1 MRRGIDRDRIPPGY
15 PPSVSVRTRHI
26 MLIAI
31 AAIVAFTCVRL
42 GFWQLERLHGRR
54 DVNAMLEQRGAQ
66 AAAPI
71 ASLSPDAMPYRHVTA
86 TGTYDPAHEQIL
98 SGRTS
103 ERGDP
108 GNHVLTPL
116 VLDDGTAVIVD
127 RGWVPLETGT
137 PPVGGT
143 AAAPAGRVVVTGL
156 ALPPDQVSDPPVDP
170 SPSVVTRIDLGRG
183 DLPYRLLPVYVL
195 LQQQQPAQSQPEVVA
210 PPGFDN
216 GPHLSYA
223 IQWFSFAA
231 IAVAGCAVLLVRDRR
246 GNSDAPAAVA

>member
-1 MRRGIDRDRIPPGY
+1 
-15 PPSVSVRTRHI
+15 VSVRKRHI
-26 MLIAI
+26 ILIAI

-42 GFWQLERLHGRR
+42 GFWQLNRLDGRR
-54 DVNAMLEQRGAQ
+54 DVNAMLEQRGAE

-71 ASLSPDAMPYRHVTA
+71 GSLSPDAMPYRHVTA

-103 ERGDP
+103 EEGNP

-116 VLDDGTAVIVD
+116 VLGDGTAVIVD
-127 RGWVPLETGT
+127 RGWVRLETQT
-137 PPVGGT
+137 PPVGGA
-143 AAAPAGRVVVTGL
+143 AAAPNGTVTVTGL
-156 ALPPDQVSDPPVDP
+156 ALPPDQVSNPAVDP
-170 SPSVVTRIDLGRG
+170 SPALATRIDLGRG
-183 DLPYRLLPVYVL
+183 DVPYRLLPVYVL
-195 LQQQQPAQSQPEVVA
+195 LQGQQPVQAEPEIVA

-231 IAVAGCAVLLVRDRR
+231 IAVIGCLVLVVRDGR
-246 GNSDAPAAVA
+246 GNSDTPATVP

>member
-1 MRRGIDRDRIPPGY
+1 
-15 PPSVSVRTRHI
+15 VSVRKRHI
-26 MLIAI
+26 ILIAI

-42 GFWQLERLHGRR
+42 GFWQLNRLHGRR
-54 DVNAMLEQRGAQ
+54 DVNAMLEERGAEV
-66 AAAPI
+66 AAPI
-71 ASLSPDAMPYRHVTA
+71 VSLPPDAMPYRHVTA
-86 TGTYDPAHEQIL
+86 TGTYDPAREQIL

-103 ERGDP
+103 EEGNP

-116 VLDDGTAVIVD
+116 VLGDGTAVIVD

-137 PPVGGT
+137 PPVGGA
-143 AAAPAGRVVVTGL
+143 AAAPTGHVTVTGL

-170 SPSVVTRIDLGRG
+170 SPAVVTRIDVGRG

-195 LQQQQPAQSQPEVVA
+195 LQQQQPAQAQPEIVA

-223 IQWFSFAA
+223 IQWFSFAT
-231 IAVAGCAVLLVRDRR
+231 IAVVGCGVLLIRDRR